1 MATEARDIVN
11 TVLDRIQQQERLND
25 EALARKLGVD
35 PVTIYRWRKG
45 GIGKAASILIPL
57 ILVEQPQTEK
67 AA

>member
-1 MATEARDIVN
+1 MATDAREIVN
-11 TVLDRIQQQERLND
+11 SLLDRIQEQERLND

-57 ILVEQPQTEK
+57 VEQTKQQ

>member
-1 MATEARDIVN
+1 MAADAREIVN
-11 TVLDRIQQQERLND
+11 SLLKRIQERENLND
-25 EALARKLGVD
+25 EALARKLSVD

-57 ILVEQPQTEK
+57 VLGEQTETEQ

>member
-1 MATEARDIVN
+1 MATDAREIVN
-11 TVLDRIQQQERLND
+11 TLLRQIQERENLND
-25 EALARKLGVD
+25 EALARKLDVD

-57 ILVEQPQTEK
+57 VLSEHTDKQ